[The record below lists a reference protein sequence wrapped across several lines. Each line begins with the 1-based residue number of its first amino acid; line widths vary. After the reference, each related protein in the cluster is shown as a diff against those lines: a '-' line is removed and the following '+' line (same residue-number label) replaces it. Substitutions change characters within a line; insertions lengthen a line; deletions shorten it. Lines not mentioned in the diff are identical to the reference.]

1 MFTHVLKPALTFA
14 SRFVKRPL
22 LILMTLY
29 SFVFSAQSFAHS
41 LKVFADFEGQK
52 KVSGSV
58 YFSRGVPARN
68 AKVEIFALSKTDEKT
83 LLLSSR
89 TDQDGR
95 FSFDNISAAKVMI
108 SANSGDGHVGRYTF
122 NAKTHSHDQKEH
134 THEHEHEHEHEHGQ
148 KAHSHSHPAVVDKT
162 DEPVAKTTEEKV
174 EQASV
179 DMQALKVMVEDA
191 VAAQVLPLREE
202 LHKAQHDAR
211 FSDIVGG
218 IGFIF
223 GIAGL
228 VMWWRARKEPVHQNQ
243 TNEGS
248 NV

>member
-122 NAKTHSHDQKEH
+122 NAKVHSHDHKEH
-134 THEHEHEHEHEHGQ
+134 NHSHDHDHDHDQ
-148 KAHSHSHPAVVDKT
+148 KSHSHSHPSDGDKT

-174 EQASV
+174 EQASI
-179 DMQALKVMVEDA
+179 DMTAIKVMVEDA

>member
-1 MFTHVLKPALTFA
+1 MFTHVLKPVLTFA
-14 SRFVKRPL
+14 SHFFARPL
-22 LILMTLY
+22 LILMTLF
-29 SFVFSAQSFAHS
+29 SFVFSAQSLAHS

-68 AKVEIFALSKTDEKT
+68 AKVEIFSLSKTDEKT

-122 NAKTHSHDQKEH
+122 NAKVHSHDHKEH
-134 THEHEHEHEHEHGQ
+134 NHSHDHDHDHDQ
-148 KAHSHSHPAVVDKT
+148 KSHSHSHPSDGDKT

-174 EQASV
+174 EQASI
-179 DMQALKVMVEDA
+179 DMTAIKVMVEDA